1 MVKERMD
8 LLELLHKGGMDGDVD
23 FLREALRVLVE
34 GIMDAE
40 VSSRIGAEYGERSP
54 ERVTQRNG
62 YRSRAWD
69 TRVGTMELHIPKLR
83 EGSYFPSLL
92 EPRRRSERALLAVIQ
107 QAYVEGVSTRRVDDL
122 VKALGCEGI
131 SKSQV
136 SRICQELD
144 VVVDG
149 FLGRPLD
156 GGPYPYLW
164 LDALTQKV
172 REDGRIVNVSVVVAT
187 AVNGEGKREF
197 IGMDVG
203 TSEDGAFWL
212 AFLRSLSARGL
223 SGVELVV
230 SDAHQGL
237 RGAIAAVFGGAS
249 WQRRRTHFMTNL
261 LTRVPRR
268 AQPWVATMV
277 RTIYQQPSPDE
288 VHAQL
293 DRVTSQ
299 LHDRFPEVASLLD
312 EAGPD
317 VLAFSS
323 LAHSPTGRSSG
334 PTTHRSVSTRRS
346 GDAPMWWASS
356 LTGRPCAASLAPS
369 WLSSTTNGSSDVDTS
384 HPPFSPSTKLF
395 RRPISRRR
403 QPPKQQQHDD
413 ALLHHLT
420 GRDPVCAGTLPP
432 RIRRTARVVAI
443 LLLSVALIVV
453 IATPVFADLEKR
465 FGQTFSEEEFGS
477 ARIDQYRA
485 DLDQFLYHP
494 MFGAGSGAGS
504 HHSYVLTL
512 SAKWGM
518 MVAVPLLWLW
528 ARIFADRFVLWR
540 IARSPNLKAIAAA
553 SMASVIPVMVDSLL
567 DANLLQLV
575 GNPYPMI
582 FWTTTGIAAVS
593 LRLAKSERVSDLNA
607 AKIRLSDTRPAF
619 RKG

>member
-8 LLELLHKGGMDGDVD
+8 LLELLRKEGMDGDVD

-40 VSSRIGAEYGERSP
+40 VSSRIGAGYGERCP

-144 VVVDG
+144 VVVDA

-156 GGPYPYLW
+156 GGYPYLW

-187 AVNGEGKREF
+187 AVNGEGKREI

-203 TSEDGAFWL
+203 TSEDGTFWL

-249 WQRRRTHFMTNL
+249 WQRCRTHFMTNL

-268 AQPWVATMV
+268 VQPWVATMV

-293 DRVTSQ
+293 DRVTDQ
-299 LHDRFPEVASLLD
+299 LQNRFPQVASLLD

-323 LAHSPTGRSSG
+323 FPLAHWKKIWSNNPQERLNKEI
-334 PTTHRSVSTRRS
+334 RRRTDVV
-346 GDAPMWWASS
+346 GIFPNDQ
-356 LTGRPCAASLAPS
+356 PCVAWLAPS
-369 WLSSTTNGSSDVDTS
+369 WLSSTTNGPLAVDTS
-384 HPPFSPSTKLF
+384 HPPF
-395 RRPISRRR
+395 
-403 QPPKQQQHDD
+403 
-413 ALLHHLT
+413 
-420 GRDPVCAGTLPP
+420 
-432 RIRRTARVVAI
+432 
-443 LLLSVALIVV
+443 
-453 IATPVFADLEKR
+453 
-465 FGQTFSEEEFGS
+465 
-477 ARIDQYRA
+477 
-485 DLDQFLYHP
+485 
-494 MFGAGSGAGS
+494 
-504 HHSYVLTL
+504 
-512 SAKWGM
+512 
-518 MVAVPLLWLW
+518 
-528 ARIFADRFVLWR
+528 
-540 IARSPNLKAIAAA
+540 
-553 SMASVIPVMVDSLL
+553 
-567 DANLLQLV
+567 
-575 GNPYPMI
+575 
-582 FWTTTGIAAVS
+582 
-593 LRLAKSERVSDLNA
+593 
-607 AKIRLSDTRPAF
+607 
-619 RKG
+619 